1 MVEIENI
8 VEFQY
13 GGRLGKFN
21 GMSSHSHLPHYRVLP
36 LGEFTVMVPEPHV
49 VLQGAVTWRN
59 QCHDHATLWRVRI
72 PSAILKIVFRH
83 IFGFF
88 IKCNLG
94 FDERWLSYRLRCT
107 CSFINLCGNRNGN
120 KQVSAPNGRRIP
132 RRHRASNHLP
142 EQQPTLID
150 QCALLDLR
158 SDSVRLVLSVSRI
171 TAKVINRFH

>member
-36 LGEFTVMVPEPHV
+36 LGEFTVMVPESHV

-59 QCHDHATLWRVRI
+59 QCHDHATSWRVRI

-88 IKCNLG
+88 YKMQFG
-94 FDERWLSYRLRCT
+94 LSYRLR
-107 CSFINLCGNRNGN
+107 
-120 KQVSAPNGRRIP
+120 
-132 RRHRASNHLP
+132 LP
-142 EQQPTLID
+142 EQQPMLID